1 MKHFFLTII
10 IAATL
15 SGCSKQPTTNAP
27 ESTAKA
33 TESDGDGAGEAI
45 QLNEGLGLFLHPKLR
60 KAIALET
67 AEVAEEQVEPEFTV
81 NLHVIQ
87 GADTSIQK
95 ISLNAGTGVEANG
108 WLSAEKAARIQPG
121 QKVLLRKDSPASEV
135 LESGVVKRIEKSP
148 YAMLGDFE
156 IVVETATPFDTG
168 TRLVATIQS
177 PAGEAGPVVPRS
189 ALLKTAEG
197 FFVYTINDDSFLR
210 TPVTVGAMNDKFV
223 EIKDGLY
230 SGDQIVSSPV
240 TSLWMAELQLLRG
253 GKSCTCGH

>member
-1 MKHFFLTII
+1 MKHIFLTII
-10 IAATL
+10 VAAAL
-15 SGCSKQPTTNAP
+15 SGCGKQSTTNDP

-33 TESDGDGAGEAI
+33 TEADGEGAGEAI

-60 KAIALET
+60 KAIALEIV
-67 AEVAEEQVEPEFTV
+67 EVEEEQVEPEFTV

-87 GADTSIQK
+87 GADTGFQK
-95 ISLNAGTGVEANG
+95 ISLTAEAGVEANG
-108 WLSAEKAARIQPG
+108 WLSAEKASRIQPG
-121 QKVLLRKDSPASEV
+121 QKVLLRKDSPTSEV

-168 TRLVATIQS
+168 TRLIATIQA

-210 TPVTVGAMNDKFV
+210 TPVTVGAMNDNLV
-223 EIKDGLY
+223 EITDGLY
-230 SGDQIVSSPV
+230 TGDQVVSSPV
-240 TSLWMAELQLLRG
+240 NSLWMAELQLLRG